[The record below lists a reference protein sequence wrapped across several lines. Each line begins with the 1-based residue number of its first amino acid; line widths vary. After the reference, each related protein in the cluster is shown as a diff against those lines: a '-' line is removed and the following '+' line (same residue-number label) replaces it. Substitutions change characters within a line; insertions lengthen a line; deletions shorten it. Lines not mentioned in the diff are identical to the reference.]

1 MRRQQSVRIGDILD
15 AYIPPESTLGR
26 GLLTAKVSSA
36 YRQVVGAAAT
46 EATMKLTYR
55 DGALRCK
62 ISSSMFRMHLSA
74 NKDEILKAI
83 NEILGKEEVKSLIF
97 T

>member
-1 MRRQQSVRIGDILD
+1 MIRQKSVRVGDILESC
-15 AYIPPESTLGR
+15 IPPTSTLGR
-26 GLLTAKVSSA
+26 GLLAAKVSSA

-46 EATMKLTYR
+46 EATMRMTYK
-55 DGALRCK
+55 DGTLRCK

-74 NKDEILKAI
+74 SKDEIMKAI

>member
-1 MRRQQSVRIGDILD
+1 MIRQKSVRVGDILE
-15 AYIPPESTLGR
+15 ACIPRESTLGR
-26 GLLTAKVSSA
+26 GLLTSKVSSA

-46 EATMKLTYR
+46 EATMRMTYK
-55 DGALRCK
+55 DGVLRCK
-62 ISSSMFRMHLSA
+62 ISSSMFRMHLSS

-83 NEILGKEEVKSLIF
+83 NTALGKEEVKSLIF